1 MTTRKKFKT
10 RNNSYRYENRT
21 LVNNSDQSYIDW
33 KDDYDVALIKLKTPF
48 EIGLPFV
55 NPACLPIAD
64 KFKDETKWD
73 GERLNLVGKYFC
85 QSKF

>member
-1 MTTRKKFKT
+1 MIFIKILVLIAWICIV
-10 RNNSYRYENRT
+10 RNTFLS
-21 LVNNSDQSYIDW
+21 LIDW

-73 GERLNLVGKYFC
+73 GERLNLVGK
-85 QSKF
+85 

>member
-1 MTTRKKFKT
+1 MHIAWICIV
-10 RNNSYRYENRT
+10 RNTFLS
-21 LVNNSDQSYIDW
+21 LIDW

-73 GERLNLVGKYFC
+73 GERLNLVGK
-85 QSKF
+85 